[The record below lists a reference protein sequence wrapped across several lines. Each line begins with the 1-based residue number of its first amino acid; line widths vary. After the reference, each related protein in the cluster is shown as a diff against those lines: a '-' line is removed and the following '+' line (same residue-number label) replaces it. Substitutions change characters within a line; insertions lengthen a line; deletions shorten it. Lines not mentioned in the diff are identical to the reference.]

1 MLIATLPVTDYS
13 TVKQQL
19 FQLADSADGVELR
32 LDYASHWDG
41 KAVAELRKMC
51 ALPVVFTLRSQAQGG
66 HYPHSEKQRLQTIL
80 ELCACNPDY
89 LDLEH
94 DVPQQY
100 IKSIRQRYPAIKI
113 IVSYH
118 NFVETPAD
126 LDALF
131 QALYQENCYAYKIAT
146 QSQSTLDALRMLH
159 WVLSMRSRHRI
170 IGLCMGEAGQC
181 TRILAPVVGC
191 LFSYAFWDRSQ
202 ATASDQLSLQDL
214 TTTYHYRQL
223 NSSSKIYALL
233 GDPVHLSVGHIF
245 HNRAIEI
252 MGQNAVYI
260 KLRVTAEE
268 LSAAM
273 VIVRQLPVWGL
284 SITMPLKETVVPLL
298 DKLSPDVQVIQAVNT
313 VVRER
318 QWTGWNTDG
327 LGAMQA
333 LSEHRSLDQQTILLL
348 GAGGAARAI
357 AYAALAQ
364 GAKVIILNRSI
375 AKAKILAD
383 ELGCE
388 AYALAVFPALK
399 SYNLCINTLPEAA
412 FQDPTMQAIWQS
424 NHILPGTVVMDIV
437 YQPVETTFLRAAK
450 AAGCVCIPGFKM
462 YIAQALLQIQHWFQP
477 EATALREIK
486 LLMQEFFPH
495 TRAANDLNLRS
506 KIQGNM

>member
-1 MLIATLPVTDYS
+1 MLIAILPVTDYS
-13 TVKQQL
+13 TAKQQL
-19 FQLADSADGVELR
+19 FQLVDSADGVELR

-41 KAVAELRKMC
+41 NAVAELRKMC
-51 ALPVVFTLRSQAQGG
+51 TLPVIFTLRSQAQGG
-66 HYPHSEKQRLQTIL
+66 HYPHSEEQRLQTIL
-80 ELCACNPDY
+80 ELCAFNPDY

-94 DVPQQY
+94 NVPHEF
-100 IKSIRQRYPAIKI
+100 ILVIRQCYPAIKI

-118 NFVETPAD
+118 NFAETPAD
-126 LDALF
+126 LAGLF
-131 QALYQENCYAYKIAT
+131 QAIYHEDCYAYKIAT
-146 QSQSTLDALRMLH
+146 QAHSTLDALRMLH
-159 WVLSMRSRHRI
+159 WVLTVRTRKRV
-170 IGLCMGEAGQC
+170 IGLCMGEEGQC
-181 TRILAPVVGC
+181 TRILAPVVGS
-191 LFSYAFWDRSQ
+191 LFSYTFWDQSQ
-202 ATASDQLSLQDL
+202 ATASGQLPLQDL

-223 NSSSKIYALL
+223 NSSTKIYALL

-268 LSAAM
+268 LPAAM
-273 VIVRQLPVWGL
+273 VLLRHLPIGGL

-298 DKLSPDVQVIQAVNT
+298 DELSPDAQAIQAVNT
-313 VVRER
+313 VVRGR
-318 QWTGWNTDG
+318 QWIGWNTDG

-333 LSEHRSLDQQTILLL
+333 LSEQCSLAGQTILLL

-357 AYAALAQ
+357 AYAALAE

-388 AYALAVFPALK
+388 AYALEVFHALK
-399 SYNLCINTLPEAA
+399 SYTLCINTLPETA

-424 NHILPGTVVMDIV
+424 NPILPGTVVMDIV
-437 YQPVETTFLRAAK
+437 YQPLLETTFLLAAK

-477 EATALREIK
+477 EATVIQEIK
-486 LLMQEFFPH
+486 LLMQ
-495 TRAANDLNLRS
+495 
-506 KIQGNM
+506 KIFSSQ